1 MLTNFPHL
9 IIDHRGDQPHMTASF
24 GADHFVGLAV
34 YVNRYARLLF
44 VRQRPD
50 PLESIT
56 LRFQYKHIC

>member
-1 MLTNFPHL
+1 MRTNFPHS

-44 VRQRPD
+44 VCQ
-50 PLESIT
+50 
-56 LRFQYKHIC
+56 